1 MKPAFL
7 ICLLFTVH
15 CLPFVALA
23 KEGSLVTASSGGKRL
38 FRFDSKADFSAFTM
52 TGAAW
57 DHDEIVFEEGKG
69 IAQGLVESPY
79 VETGF
84 PFDQAVVSWNAI
96 TPPNS
101 YLTVYIRVR
110 SGGFWSRRF
119 TVAIWNQDNR
129 PVQRM
134 SVNGQKDDI
143 AEMDSDTLLLQKP
156 GDAFQVS
163 AKLSSLDGET
173 YPALRLLTVD
183 VVDSKSPAAR
193 LRAHKSVWGT
203 DIAVPE
209 RSQLT
214 VTDGVRFCS
223 ATSTSMVL
231 AYWAEK
237 LNHPKLTVPLQTA
250 VDGIY
255 DKEWGGT
262 GNWTFNTAYAG
273 EFGGLKAYVTR
284 LRGTADAEKWI
295 AKGVPVI
302 ISIDYNVIRG
312 RKGGRMGHLMVLRGF
327 TENGDCII
335 NDPYTKLDQG
345 ESVRKVFKRKDFER
359 SWLSNVG
366 SLGTVYLIYPTGW
379 DIPD

>member
-1 MKPAFL
+1 
-7 ICLLFTVH
+7 
-15 CLPFVALA
+15 
-23 KEGSLVTASSGGKRL
+23 
-38 FRFDSKADFSAFTM
+38 M
-52 TGAAW
+52 TSAAW
-57 DHDEIVFEEGKG
+57 DRGEIVFHEGKG
-69 IAQGLVESPY
+69 NTGGLIESPY
-79 VETGF
+79 IETGF
-84 PFDQAVVSWNAI
+84 PFDQVVVSWNAI

-143 AEMDSDTLLLQKP
+143 AEMDSDTLILKKP

-183 VVDSKSPAAR
+183 VTDSKAPRAR
-193 LRAHKSVWGT
+193 LRARKSVWGS
-203 DIAVPE
+203 DLPVPE

-214 VTDGVRFCS
+214 VPDGSRFCS

-237 LNHPKLTVPLQTA
+237 LNRPELAVPLQAA

-273 EFGGLKAYVTR
+273 EFGGLRAYVTR
-284 LRGTADAEKWI
+284 LPGTAAIEKWI

-302 ISIDYNVIRG
+302 VSIDYNVIRG

-327 TENGDCII
+327 TPEGDCII

-345 ESVRKVFKRKDFER
+345 ESVRKIFKRKDFER
-359 SWLSNVG
+359 SWLTNVG
-366 SLGTVYLIYPTGW
+366 SLGTVYLIYPDNW
-379 DIPD
+379 SIPR

>member
-1 MKPAFL
+1 MKPALF
-7 ICLLFTVH
+7 IFLLFTVY
-15 CLPFVALA
+15 CLP
-23 KEGSLVTASSGGKRL
+23 VTASVNKKL
-38 FRFDSKADFSAFTM
+38 FRFETRSDFTSFKM

-57 DHDEIVFEEGKG
+57 DQNGIVFWEGKG
-69 IAQGLVESPY
+69 VYQGLVESPY
-79 VETGF
+79 IETGF
-84 PFDQAVVSWNAI
+84 PFDQAVVSWNAT

-119 TVAIWNQDNR
+119 TVCIWNQDNR

-134 SVNGQKDDI
+134 TVNGQEDDI
-143 AEMDSDTLLLQKP
+143 AEMDSDTLLLKKP

-173 YPALRLLTVD
+173 YPTLRLLTVD
-183 VVDSKSPAAR
+183 ITDSKAPNPRMRAR
-193 LRAHKSVWGT
+193 KSVWGT
-203 DIAVPE
+203 IDLPVPE

-214 VTDGVRFCS
+214 VPDGGRFCS

-231 AYWAEK
+231 NYWAEK
-237 LNHPKLTVPLQTA
+237 LNRPEMAVPLQAA

-262 GNWTFNTAYAG
+262 GNWAFNTAYAG

-284 LRGTADAEKWI
+284 LRGTAEVEKWI

-302 ISIDYNVIRG
+302 ISIDYNAIRA
-312 RKGGRMGHLMVLRGF
+312 RDGGRMGHLMVLRGF
-327 TENGDCII
+327 TPEGDCII
-335 NDPYTKLDQG
+335 NDHYTKLDQG
-345 ESVRKVFKRKDFER
+345 ESVRKIFKRKDFER
-359 SWLSNVG
+359 SWLTNIG
-366 SLGTVYLIYPTGW
+366 SLGIVYLIYPEGW
-379 DIPD
+379 PVP